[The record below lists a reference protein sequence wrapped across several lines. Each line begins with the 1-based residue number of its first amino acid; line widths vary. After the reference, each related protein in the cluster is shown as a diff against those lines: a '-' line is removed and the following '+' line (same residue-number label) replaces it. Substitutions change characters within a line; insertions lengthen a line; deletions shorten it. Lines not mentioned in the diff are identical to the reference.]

1 MKSLI
6 ELIKKKVAILRALS
20 DLYGLIERLPI

>member
-6 ELIKKKVAILRALS
+6 ELIKKKVTILRGLS